1 MFLFLSKKLYSRQYK
16 IIIEVLVI
24 TQKKKK
30 TQNSECAKKDY
41 YDDERSGVVCL
52 EKNMLLKRLVRG
64 F

>member
-1 MFLFLSKKLYSRQYK
+1 M
-16 IIIEVLVI
+16 VI